1 MNNMEG
7 RHLSNSKI
15 LRIENLSAVY
25 LVREGSIKAA
35 VDINMDMEEGSITAI
50 VGESAS
56 GKSTIL
62 EAMTRSLPPN
72 GRIISGNVYY
82 KKNGEYINLME
93 IREEE
98 LRKLR
103 WSEIALVPQAVQ
115 NAFNPTIRVFDHFVD
130 TVNDHGYNWK
140 IKEIWDKAVH
150 LLDMLGLDGNRVL
163 KSFPHELSGGM
174 KQRTLISLSLLF
186 DPKVL
191 ILDEPTSALDVL
203 TQARLIRVLDE
214 VHDKLKITM
223 IFVTH
228 DLPVAA
234 ELADYMGVVYGGN
247 LVERGKTE
255 DVIGNPKHPY
265 TKALVSSLMLVV
277 GNIEKIKPIPGE
289 PPSLLNPPKGC
300 VFHPRCPFK
309 MDKCSKETPPLFR
322 ISESQYVRCWLY
334 EK

>member
-1 MNNMEG
+1 LND
-7 RHLSNSKI
+7 SKI

-35 VDINMDMEEGSITAI
+35 VDINLDMEEGTITAI

-72 GRIISGNVYY
+72 GRIIGGNVFYRRD
-82 KKNGEYINLME
+82 NGDYVNLME
-93 IREEE
+93 IKEEE

-103 WSEIALVPQAVQ
+103 WSEIALVPQAAQ
-115 NAFNPTIRVFDHFVD
+115 NALNPTIRIFDHFVD
-130 TVNDHGYNWK
+130 TVEDHGYNWK
-140 IKEIWDKAVH
+140 TKEIWDKASN
-150 LLDMLGLDGNRVL
+150 LLDMIGLDGNRVL
-163 KSFPHELSGGM
+163 RSFPHELSGGM
-174 KQRTLISLSLLF
+174 RQRTLIALSLLF
-186 DPKVL
+186 DPRIL

-214 VHDKLKITM
+214 IHSKLKITM

-234 ELADYMGVVYGGN
+234 ELADYMSVIYGGN
-247 LVERGKTE
+247 LMERGRTE
-255 DVIGNPKHPY
+255 DVIGDPKHPY
-265 TKALVSSLMLVV
+265 TKALVSSLMSVV
-277 GNIEKIKPIPGE
+277 GSIEKIKPIPGE

-309 MDKCSKETPPLFR
+309 MDRCSKESPPLFK
-322 ISESQYVRCWLY
+322 IDEDHYVRCWLY
-334 EK
+334 EE

>member
-1 MNNMEG
+1 MID
-7 RHLSNSKI
+7 SKI
-15 LRIENLSAVY
+15 LKIENLSAIY

-35 VDINMDMEEGSITAI
+35 VDINLDMEEGSITAI

-72 GRIISGNVYY
+72 GRIIGGNVYY
-82 KKNGEYINLME
+82 RRNNGDYVNLME
-93 IREEE
+93 IKEEE
-98 LRKLR
+98 LRRLR

-115 NAFNPTIRVFDHFVD
+115 NALNPTIRVFDHFVD
-130 TVNDHGYNWK
+130 TVEDHGYNWK
-140 IKEIWDKAVH
+140 IKEIWDKASN
-150 LLDMLGLDGNRVL
+150 LLDMMGLDGDRVL
-163 KSFPHELSGGM
+163 RSFPHELSGGM
-174 KQRTLISLSLLF
+174 RQRTLIALSLLF
-186 DPKVL
+186 DPRIL

-214 VHDKLKITM
+214 IHSKLKITM

-234 ELADYMGVVYGGN
+234 ELADYMGVIYGGN
-247 LVERGKTE
+247 LMERGRTE
-255 DVIGNPKHPY
+255 DVIGDPKHPY

-277 GNIEKIKPIPGE
+277 GSVEKIKPIPGE

-309 MDKCSKETPPLFR
+309 MDRCSKESPPLFKVD
-322 ISESQYVRCWLY
+322 EDHYVRCWLY
-334 EK
+334 EE

>member
-1 MNNMEG
+1 MND
-7 RHLSNSKI
+7 SKI

-35 VDINMDMEEGSITAI
+35 VDINLDMEEGTITAI

-72 GRIISGNVYY
+72 GRIIGGNVFYRRD
-82 KKNGEYINLME
+82 NGDYVNLME
-93 IREEE
+93 IKEEE

-103 WSEIALVPQAVQ
+103 WSEIALVPQAAQ
-115 NAFNPTIRVFDHFVD
+115 NALNPTIRIFDHFVD
-130 TVNDHGYNWK
+130 TVEDHGYNWK
-140 IKEIWDKAVH
+140 TKEIWDKASN
-150 LLDMLGLDGNRVL
+150 LLDMIGLDGNRVL
-163 KSFPHELSGGM
+163 RSFPHELSGGM
-174 KQRTLISLSLLF
+174 RQRTLIALSLLF
-186 DPKVL
+186 DPRIL

-214 VHDKLKITM
+214 IHSKLKITM

-234 ELADYMGVVYGGN
+234 ELADYMSVIYGGN
-247 LVERGKTE
+247 LMERGRTE
-255 DVIGNPKHPY
+255 DVIGDPKHPY
-265 TKALVSSLMLVV
+265 TKALVSSLMSVV
-277 GNIEKIKPIPGE
+277 GSIEKIKPIPGE

-309 MDKCSKETPPLFR
+309 MDRCSKESPPLFKVD
-322 ISESQYVRCWLY
+322 EDHYVRCWLY
-334 EK
+334 EE

>member
-1 MNNMEG
+1 MND
-7 RHLSNSKI
+7 SKI

-35 VDINMDMEEGSITAI
+35 VDINLDMEEGTITAI

-72 GRIISGNVYY
+72 GRIIGGNVYY
-82 KKNGEYINLME
+82 RRDNGDYVNLME
-93 IREEE
+93 IKEEE

-103 WSEIALVPQAVQ
+103 WSEIALVPQAAQ
-115 NAFNPTIRVFDHFVD
+115 NALNPTIRIFDHFVD
-130 TVNDHGYNWK
+130 TVEDHGYNWK
-140 IKEIWDKAVH
+140 TKEIWDKASN
-150 LLDMLGLDGNRVL
+150 LLDMIGLDGNRVL
-163 KSFPHELSGGM
+163 RSFPHELSGGM
-174 KQRTLISLSLLF
+174 RQRTLIALSLLF
-186 DPKVL
+186 DPRIL

-214 VHDKLKITM
+214 IHSKLKITM

-234 ELADYMGVVYGGN
+234 ELADYMSVIYGGN
-247 LVERGKTE
+247 LMERGRTE
-255 DVIGNPKHPY
+255 DVIGDPKHPY
-265 TKALVSSLMLVV
+265 TKALVSSLMSVV
-277 GNIEKIKPIPGE
+277 GSIEKIKPIPGE

-309 MDKCSKETPPLFR
+309 MDRCSKESPPLFK
-322 ISESQYVRCWLY
+322 IDEDHYVRCWLY
-334 EK
+334 EE

>member
-1 MNNMEG
+1 LND
-7 RHLSNSKI
+7 SKI

-35 VDINMDMEEGSITAI
+35 VDINLDMEEGTITAI

-72 GRIISGNVYY
+72 GRIIGGNVYY
-82 KKNGEYINLME
+82 RRDNGDYVNLME
-93 IREEE
+93 IKEEE

-103 WSEIALVPQAVQ
+103 WSEIALVPQAAQ
-115 NAFNPTIRVFDHFVD
+115 NALNPTIRIFDHFVD
-130 TVNDHGYNWK
+130 TVEDHGYNWK
-140 IKEIWDKAVH
+140 IKEIWDKASN
-150 LLDMLGLDGNRVL
+150 LLDMIGLDGNRVL
-163 KSFPHELSGGM
+163 RSFPHELSGGM
-174 KQRTLISLSLLF
+174 RQRTLIALSLLF
-186 DPKVL
+186 DPRIL

-214 VHDKLKITM
+214 IHSKLKITM

-234 ELADYMGVVYGGN
+234 ELADYMGVIYGGN
-247 LVERGKTE
+247 LMERGRTE
-255 DVIGNPKHPY
+255 DVIGDPKHPY
-265 TKALVSSLMLVV
+265 TKALVSSLMSVV
-277 GNIEKIKPIPGE
+277 GSIEKIKPIPGE

-309 MDKCSKETPPLFR
+309 MDRCSKESPPLFK
-322 ISESQYVRCWLY
+322 IDEDHYVRCWLY
-334 EK
+334 EE

>member
-1 MNNMEG
+1 M
-7 RHLSNSKI
+7 

-35 VDINMDMEEGSITAI
+35 VDINLDMEEGTITAI

-72 GRIISGNVYY
+72 GRIIGGNVFYRRD
-82 KKNGEYINLME
+82 NGDYVNLME
-93 IREEE
+93 IKEEE

-103 WSEIALVPQAVQ
+103 WSEIALVPQAAQ
-115 NAFNPTIRVFDHFVD
+115 NALNPTIRIFDHFVD
-130 TVNDHGYNWK
+130 TVEDHGYNWK
-140 IKEIWDKAVH
+140 TKEIWDKASN
-150 LLDMLGLDGNRVL
+150 LLDMIGLDGNRVL
-163 KSFPHELSGGM
+163 RSFPHELSGGM
-174 KQRTLISLSLLF
+174 RQRTLIALSLLF
-186 DPKVL
+186 DPRIL

-214 VHDKLKITM
+214 IHSKLKITM

-234 ELADYMGVVYGGN
+234 ELADYMSVIYGGN
-247 LVERGKTE
+247 LMERGRTE
-255 DVIGNPKHPY
+255 DVIGDPKHPY
-265 TKALVSSLMLVV
+265 TKALVSSLMSVV
-277 GNIEKIKPIPGE
+277 GSIEKIKPIPGE

-309 MDKCSKETPPLFR
+309 MDRCSKESPPLFK
-322 ISESQYVRCWLY
+322 IDEDHYVRCWLY
-334 EK
+334 EE

>member
-1 MNNMEG
+1 MND
-7 RHLSNSKI
+7 SKI

-35 VDINMDMEEGSITAI
+35 VDINLDMEEGTITAI

-72 GRIISGNVYY
+72 GRIIGGNVFYRRD
-82 KKNGEYINLME
+82 NGDYVNLME
-93 IREEE
+93 IKEEE

-103 WSEIALVPQAVQ
+103 WSEIALVPQAAQ
-115 NAFNPTIRVFDHFVD
+115 NALNPTIRIFDHFVD
-130 TVNDHGYNWK
+130 TVEDHGYNWK
-140 IKEIWDKAVH
+140 TKEIWDKASN
-150 LLDMLGLDGNRVL
+150 LLDMIGLDGNRVL
-163 KSFPHELSGGM
+163 RSFPHELSGGM
-174 KQRTLISLSLLF
+174 RQRTLIALSLLF
-186 DPKVL
+186 DPRIL

-214 VHDKLKITM
+214 IHSKLKITM

-234 ELADYMGVVYGGN
+234 ELADYMSVIYGGN
-247 LVERGKTE
+247 LMERGRTE
-255 DVIGNPKHPY
+255 DVIGDPKHPY
-265 TKALVSSLMLVV
+265 TKALVSSLMSVV
-277 GNIEKIKPIPGE
+277 GSIEKIKPIPGE

-309 MDKCSKETPPLFR
+309 MDRCSKESPPLFKTD
-322 ISESQYVRCWLY
+322 EDHYVRCWLY
-334 EK
+334 EE

>member
-1 MNNMEG
+1 M
-7 RHLSNSKI
+7 SDSKI
-15 LRIENLSAVY
+15 LKIENLSAIY
-25 LVREGSIKAA
+25 LVREGSIKAS
-35 VDINMDMEEGSITAI
+35 VDINLEMEEGSITAI

-72 GRIISGNVYY
+72 GRIIGGNVFYRRDGNY
-82 KKNGEYINLME
+82 VNIME
-93 IREEE
+93 IEEEE

-115 NAFNPTIRVFDHFVD
+115 NALNPTMRVFDHFMD
-130 TVNDHGYNWK
+130 TVVDHGVEWSTK
-140 IKEIWDKAVH
+140 KVWDRASK
-150 LLDMLGLDGNRVL
+150 LLDMMGLDGNRVL
-163 KSFPHELSGGM
+163 RSFPHELSGGM
-174 KQRTLISLSLLF
+174 RQRTLIALSLLF

-214 VHDKLKITM
+214 VHRELKITM

-234 ELADYMGVVYGGN
+234 ELSDYMGVIYGGN
-247 LVERGKTE
+247 LMERGKTE
-255 DVIGNPKHPY
+255 DIIGDPKHPY
-265 TKALVSSLMLVV
+265 TQALVASLMSVV
-277 GNIEKIKPIPGE
+277 GDVEKIKPIPGE
-289 PPSLLNPPKGC
+289 PPSLLNPPNGC
-300 VFHPRCPFK
+300 VFHPRCPFR
-309 MDKCSKETPPLFR
+309 MDKCSVETPPLFKL
-322 ISESQYVRCWLY
+322 SENHYVRCWLY

>member
-1 MNNMEG
+1 MND
-7 RHLSNSKI
+7 SKI

-35 VDINMDMEEGSITAI
+35 VDINLDMEEGTITAI

-72 GRIISGNVYY
+72 GRIIGGNVFYRRD
-82 KKNGEYINLME
+82 NGDYVNLME
-93 IREEE
+93 IKEEE

-103 WSEIALVPQAVQ
+103 WSEIALVPQAAQ
-115 NAFNPTIRVFDHFVD
+115 NALNPTIRIFDHFVD
-130 TVNDHGYNWK
+130 TVEDHGYNWK
-140 IKEIWDKAVH
+140 IKEIWDKASN
-150 LLDMLGLDGNRVL
+150 LLDMIGLDGNRVL
-163 KSFPHELSGGM
+163 RSFPHELSGGM
-174 KQRTLISLSLLF
+174 RQRTLIALSLLF
-186 DPKVL
+186 DPRIL

-214 VHDKLKITM
+214 IHSKLKITM

-234 ELADYMGVVYGGN
+234 ELADYMSVIYGGN
-247 LVERGKTE
+247 LMERGRTE
-255 DVIGNPKHPY
+255 DVIGDPKHPY
-265 TKALVSSLMLVV
+265 TKALVSSLMSVV
-277 GNIEKIKPIPGE
+277 GSIEKIKPIPGE

-309 MDKCSKETPPLFR
+309 MDRCSKESPPLFK
-322 ISESQYVRCWLY
+322 IDEDHYVRCWLY
-334 EK
+334 EE

>member
-1 MNNMEG
+1 MND
-7 RHLSNSKI
+7 SKI

-35 VDINMDMEEGSITAI
+35 VDINLDMEEGTITAI

-72 GRIISGNVYY
+72 GRIIGGNVFYRRD
-82 KKNGEYINLME
+82 NGDYVNLME
-93 IREEE
+93 IKEEE

-103 WSEIALVPQAVQ
+103 WSEIALVPQAAQ
-115 NAFNPTIRVFDHFVD
+115 NALNPTIRIFDHFVD
-130 TVNDHGYNWK
+130 TVEDHGYNWK
-140 IKEIWDKAVH
+140 TKEIWDKASN
-150 LLDMLGLDGNRVL
+150 LLDMIGLDGNRVL
-163 KSFPHELSGGM
+163 RSFPHELSGGM
-174 KQRTLISLSLLF
+174 RQRTLIALSLLF
-186 DPKVL
+186 DPRIL

-214 VHDKLKITM
+214 IHSKLKITM

-234 ELADYMGVVYGGN
+234 ELADYMSVIYGGN
-247 LVERGKTE
+247 LMERGRTE
-255 DVIGNPKHPY
+255 DVIGDPKHPY
-265 TKALVSSLMLVV
+265 TKALVSSLMSVV
-277 GNIEKIKPIPGE
+277 GSIEKIKPIPGE

-309 MDKCSKETPPLFR
+309 MDRCSKESPPLFK
-322 ISESQYVRCWLY
+322 IDEDHYVRCWLY
-334 EK
+334 EE

>member
-1 MNNMEG
+1 LND
-7 RHLSNSKI
+7 SKI

-35 VDINMDMEEGSITAI
+35 VDINLDMEEGTITAI

-72 GRIISGNVYY
+72 GRIIGGNVYY
-82 KKNGEYINLME
+82 RRDNGDYVNLME
-93 IREEE
+93 IKEEE

-103 WSEIALVPQAVQ
+103 WSEIALVPQAAQ
-115 NAFNPTIRVFDHFVD
+115 NALNPTIRIFDHFVD
-130 TVNDHGYNWK
+130 TVEDHGYNWK
-140 IKEIWDKAVH
+140 TKEIWDKASN
-150 LLDMLGLDGNRVL
+150 LLDMIGLDGNRVL
-163 KSFPHELSGGM
+163 RSFPHELSGGM
-174 KQRTLISLSLLF
+174 RQRTLIALSLLF
-186 DPKVL
+186 DPRIL

-214 VHDKLKITM
+214 IHSKLKITM

-234 ELADYMGVVYGGN
+234 ELADYMSVIYGGN
-247 LVERGKTE
+247 LMERGRTE
-255 DVIGNPKHPY
+255 DVIGDPKHPY
-265 TKALVSSLMLVV
+265 TKALVSSLMSVV
-277 GNIEKIKPIPGE
+277 GSIEKIKPIPGE

-309 MDKCSKETPPLFR
+309 MDRCSKESPPLFK
-322 ISESQYVRCWLY
+322 IDEDHYVRCWLY
-334 EK
+334 EE

>member
-1 MNNMEG
+1 LND
-7 RHLSNSKI
+7 SKI
-15 LRIENLSAVY
+15 LRIENLSAIY

-35 VDINMDMEEGSITAI
+35 VDINLDMEEGSITAI

-72 GRIISGNVYY
+72 GRIIGGNVYY
-82 KKNGEYINLME
+82 RRNNGDYVNLME
-93 IREEE
+93 IKEEE
-98 LRKLR
+98 LRRLR

-115 NAFNPTIRVFDHFVD
+115 NALNPTIRVFDHFVD
-130 TVNDHGYNWK
+130 TVEDHGYNWK
-140 IKEIWDKAVH
+140 IKEIWDKASN
-150 LLDMLGLDGNRVL
+150 LLDMMGLDGDRVL
-163 KSFPHELSGGM
+163 RSFPHELSGGM
-174 KQRTLISLSLLF
+174 RQRTLIALSLLF
-186 DPKVL
+186 DPRIL

-214 VHDKLKITM
+214 IHSKLKITM

-234 ELADYMGVVYGGN
+234 ELADYMGVIYGGN
-247 LVERGKTE
+247 LMERGRTE
-255 DVIGNPKHPY
+255 EVIGDPKHPY

-277 GNIEKIKPIPGE
+277 GSVERIKPIPGE

-309 MDKCSKETPPLFR
+309 MDRCSKESPPLFKVN
-322 ISESQYVRCWLY
+322 EDHYVRCWLY
-334 EK
+334 EE

>member
-1 MNNMEG
+1 MND
-7 RHLSNSKI
+7 SKI
-15 LRIENLSAVY
+15 LRIENLSAIY

-35 VDINMDMEEGSITAI
+35 VDINLDMEEGSITAI

-72 GRIISGNVYY
+72 GRIIGGNVYY
-82 KKNGEYINLME
+82 RRNNGDYVNLME
-93 IREEE
+93 IKEEE
-98 LRKLR
+98 LRRLR

-115 NAFNPTIRVFDHFVD
+115 NALNPTIRVFDHFVD
-130 TVNDHGYNWK
+130 TVEDHGYNWK
-140 IKEIWDKAVH
+140 IKEIWDKASN
-150 LLDMLGLDGNRVL
+150 LLDMMGLDGDRVL
-163 KSFPHELSGGM
+163 RSFPHELSGGM
-174 KQRTLISLSLLF
+174 RQRTLIALSLLF
-186 DPKVL
+186 DPRIL

-214 VHDKLKITM
+214 IHSKLKITM

-234 ELADYMGVVYGGN
+234 ELADYMGVIYGGN
-247 LVERGKTE
+247 LMERGRTE
-255 DVIGNPKHPY
+255 EVIGDPKHPY

-309 MDKCSKETPPLFR
+309 MDRCSKESPPLFKVD
-322 ISESQYVRCWLY
+322 EDHYVRCWLY
-334 EK
+334 EE

>member
-1 MNNMEG
+1 MND
-7 RHLSNSKI
+7 SKI

-35 VDINMDMEEGSITAI
+35 VDINLDMEEGTITAI

-72 GRIISGNVYY
+72 GRIIGGNVFYRRD
-82 KKNGEYINLME
+82 NGDYVNLME
-93 IREEE
+93 IKEEE

-103 WSEIALVPQAVQ
+103 WSEIAHVPQAAQ
-115 NAFNPTIRVFDHFVD
+115 NALNPTIRIFDHFVD
-130 TVNDHGYNWK
+130 TVEDHGYNWK
-140 IKEIWDKAVH
+140 IKEIWDKASN
-150 LLDMLGLDGNRVL
+150 LLDMIGLDGNRVL
-163 KSFPHELSGGM
+163 RSFPHELSGGM
-174 KQRTLISLSLLF
+174 RQRTLIALSLLF
-186 DPKVL
+186 DPRIL

-214 VHDKLKITM
+214 IHSKLKITM

-234 ELADYMGVVYGGN
+234 ELADYMSVIYGGN
-247 LVERGKTE
+247 LMERGRTE
-255 DVIGNPKHPY
+255 DVIGDPKHPY
-265 TKALVSSLMLVV
+265 TKALVSSLMSVV
-277 GNIEKIKPIPGE
+277 GSIEKIKPIPGE

-309 MDKCSKETPPLFR
+309 MDRCSKESPPLFK
-322 ISESQYVRCWLY
+322 IDEDHYVRCWLY
-334 EK
+334 EE

>member
-1 MNNMEG
+1 MND
-7 RHLSNSKI
+7 SKI
-15 LRIENLSAVY
+15 LRIENLSAIY

-35 VDINMDMEEGSITAI
+35 VDINLDMEEGSITAI

-72 GRIISGNVYY
+72 GRIIGGNVYY
-82 KKNGEYINLME
+82 RRNNGDYVNLME
-93 IREEE
+93 IKEEE

-115 NAFNPTIRVFDHFVD
+115 NALNPTIRVFDHFVD
-130 TVNDHGYNWK
+130 TVEDHGYNWK
-140 IKEIWDKAVH
+140 IKEIWDKASN
-150 LLDMLGLDGNRVL
+150 LLDMMGLDGDRVL
-163 KSFPHELSGGM
+163 RSFPHELSGGM
-174 KQRTLISLSLLF
+174 RQRTLIALSLLF
-186 DPKVL
+186 DPRIL

-214 VHDKLKITM
+214 IHSKLKITM

-234 ELADYMGVVYGGN
+234 ELADYMGVIYGGN
-247 LVERGKTE
+247 LMERGRTE
-255 DVIGNPKHPY
+255 DVIGDPKHPY

-277 GNIEKIKPIPGE
+277 GSVEKIKPIPGE

-309 MDKCSKETPPLFR
+309 MDRCSKESPPLFKVD
-322 ISESQYVRCWLY
+322 EDHYVRCWLY
-334 EK
+334 EE

>member
-1 MNNMEG
+1 MND
-7 RHLSNSKI
+7 SKI
-15 LRIENLSAVY
+15 LRIENLSAIY

-35 VDINMDMEEGSITAI
+35 VDINLDMEEGSITAI

-72 GRIISGNVYY
+72 GRIIGGNVYY
-82 KKNGEYINLME
+82 RRNNGDYVNLME
-93 IREEE
+93 IKEEE

-115 NAFNPTIRVFDHFVD
+115 NALNPTIRVFDHFVD
-130 TVNDHGYNWK
+130 TVEDHGYNWK
-140 IKEIWDKAVH
+140 IKEIWDKASN
-150 LLDMLGLDGNRVL
+150 LLDMMGLDGDRVL
-163 KSFPHELSGGM
+163 RSFPHELSGGM
-174 KQRTLISLSLLF
+174 RQRTLIALSLLF
-186 DPKVL
+186 DPRIL

-214 VHDKLKITM
+214 IHSTLKITM

-234 ELADYMGVVYGGN
+234 ELADYMGVIYGGN
-247 LVERGKTE
+247 LMERGRTE
-255 DVIGNPKHPY
+255 DVIGDPKHPY

-277 GNIEKIKPIPGE
+277 GSVEKIKPIPGE

-309 MDKCSKETPPLFR
+309 MDRCSKESPPLFKVD
-322 ISESQYVRCWLY
+322 EDHYVRCWLY
-334 EK
+334 EE

>member
-1 MNNMEG
+1 MND
-7 RHLSNSKI
+7 SKI

-35 VDINMDMEEGSITAI
+35 VDINLDMEEGTITAI

-72 GRIISGNVYY
+72 GRIIGGNVYY
-82 KKNGEYINLME
+82 RRDNGDYVNLME
-93 IREEE
+93 IKEEE

-103 WSEIALVPQAVQ
+103 WSEIALVPQAAQ
-115 NAFNPTIRVFDHFVD
+115 NALNPTIRIFDHFVD
-130 TVNDHGYNWK
+130 TVEDHGYNWK
-140 IKEIWDKAVH
+140 IKEIWDKASN
-150 LLDMLGLDGNRVL
+150 LLDMIGLDGNRVL
-163 KSFPHELSGGM
+163 RSFPHELSGGM
-174 KQRTLISLSLLF
+174 RQRTLIALSLLF
-186 DPKVL
+186 DPRIL

-214 VHDKLKITM
+214 IHSKLKITM

-234 ELADYMGVVYGGN
+234 ELADYMGVIYGGN
-247 LVERGKTE
+247 LMERGRTE
-255 DVIGNPKHPY
+255 DVIGDPKHPY
-265 TKALVSSLMLVV
+265 TKALVSSLMSVV
-277 GNIEKIKPIPGE
+277 GSIEKIKPIPGE

-309 MDKCSKETPPLFR
+309 MDRCSKESPPLFK
-322 ISESQYVRCWLY
+322 IDEDHYVRCWLY
-334 EK
+334 EE

>member
-1 MNNMEG
+1 MND
-7 RHLSNSKI
+7 SKI
-15 LRIENLSAVY
+15 LRIENLSAIY

-35 VDINMDMEEGSITAI
+35 VDINLDMEEGSITAI

-72 GRIISGNVYY
+72 GRIIGGNVYY
-82 KKNGEYINLME
+82 RRNNGDYVNLME
-93 IREEE
+93 IKEEE

-115 NAFNPTIRVFDHFVD
+115 NALNPTIRVFDHFVD
-130 TVNDHGYNWK
+130 TVEDHGYNWK
-140 IKEIWDKAVH
+140 IKEIWDKASN
-150 LLDMLGLDGNRVL
+150 LLDMMGLDGDRVL
-163 KSFPHELSGGM
+163 RSFPHELSGGM
-174 KQRTLISLSLLF
+174 RQRTLIALSLLF
-186 DPKVL
+186 DPRIL

-214 VHDKLKITM
+214 IHSKLKITM

-234 ELADYMGVVYGGN
+234 ELADYMGVIYGGN
-247 LVERGKTE
+247 LMERGRTE
-255 DVIGNPKHPY
+255 DVIGDPKHPY

-277 GNIEKIKPIPGE
+277 GSVEKIKPIPGE

-309 MDKCSKETPPLFR
+309 MDRCSKESPLLFKVD
-322 ISESQYVRCWLY
+322 EDHYVRCWLY
-334 EK
+334 EE